1 MFSVYRPFPV
11 FWLERGHLVNRSAPS
26 DSLDREWESRRTG
39 CLVHSRSTFSST
51 TREREEER
59 ERKRD
64 KIFTRLQTRLSRSI
78 HEEEKEG
85 RNETRRTKEC
95 EVVGCSI
102 EAIILEDDWFSDC
115 VWKCLNTRE
124 NGGLRERGWKLIN
137 DRKLF
142 YLGKNKKKWWR
153 EIVMKIEIEVTIIL
167 SKSFFFSI

>member
-1 MFSVYRPFPV
+1 MRETFRVFRVSAVSGLLARTRPLGQQVRSIRFSGSRVRIASNRLPRALSF
-11 FWLERGHLVNRSAPS
+11 HLFFH
-26 DSLDREWESRRTG
+26 D
-39 CLVHSRSTFSST
+39 
-51 TREREEER
+51 ER
-59 ERKRD
+59 ERKRERKKERN

-142 YLGKNKKKWWR
+142 YLGKNKKK
-153 EIVMKIEIEVTIIL
+153 
-167 SKSFFFSI
+167 

>member
-1 MFSVYRPFPV
+1 MRIASNRLPRALSF
-11 FWLERGHLVNRSAPS
+11 HLFFH
-26 DSLDREWESRRTG
+26 DE
-39 CLVHSRSTFSST
+39 
-51 TREREEER
+51 REREEER
-59 ERKRD
+59 GRERERD

-124 NGGLRERGWKLIN
+124 NGGLRERGCKLIN

-142 YLGKNKKKWWR
+142 YPGKDKKK
-153 EIVMKIEIEVTIIL
+153 
-167 SKSFFFSI
+167 